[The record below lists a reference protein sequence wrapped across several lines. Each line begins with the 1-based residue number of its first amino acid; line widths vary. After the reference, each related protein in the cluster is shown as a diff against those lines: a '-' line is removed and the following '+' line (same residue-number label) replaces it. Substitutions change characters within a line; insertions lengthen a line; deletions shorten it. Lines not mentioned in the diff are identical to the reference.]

1 MEWPSPNVELFSQWP
16 YDWTERI
23 YRKPLPL
30 DPELLRSIKSGQ
42 GISYAPKPKNMKRNQ
57 VPYKL
62 KTSSKLDDNRRNR
75 TTSVQDDESL
85 VPKSYRKVEIKYS
98 KLGVEDF
105 DFSVYNRTK
114 FAGLEAF
121 TANSYCNVLLQ
132 TLYFIDPLRKAIKGH
147 LCSKEHCLSCEL
159 GFLFHM
165 QDIQVNC
172 IYN

>member
-1 MEWPSPNVELFSQWP
+1 MEWPVPNVELFSHWP

-23 YRKPLPL
+23 YRKPVPL

-42 GISYAPKPKNMKRNQ
+42 GINYAPKPKNMKRNQ

-62 KTSSKLDDNRRNR
+62 KISSKMDDNRRNR

-105 DFSVYNRTK
+105 DFSVHNRTK

-132 TLYFIDPLRKAIKGH
+132 TLYFIDPFRKAIKGH

-165 QDIQVNC
+165 QDIQVRY
-172 IYN
+172 I